1 MSKLNS
7 RLMLAAVLAAAL
19 VAGCGG
25 QSNDGGGASVD
36 TTAEVGTSVTK
47 TLAFIVALIA
57 GNSENS
63 DPVDINPITLA
74 VDDTIDPI
82 PL

>member
-1 MSKLNS
+1 MSNLNS

-25 QSNDGGGASVD
+25 QSNYGGGTSVGSTDD
-36 TTAEVGTSVTK
+36 TGGSVTK

>member
-7 RLMLAAVLAAAL
+7 RLMLAAVLATAL

-25 QSNDGGGASVD
+25 QNNDSGGTSAGGTDD
-36 TTAEVGTSVTK
+36 TGGSVTK